1 MTDGI
6 YGFFGQYRWLSNFH
20 LANVSFDGVTYISN
34 EHAYQA
40 AKTLNHSERRW
51 FSDPTTDCRK
61 AKRLGSVVT
70 MQPNWDTFKFSVM
83 KHINYQKYANHDYLK
98 EMLLNTGDTYL
109 EETNTWGDTYWGV
122 CNGNGQNNLGKILMD
137 IRTELRV
144 CSSMVE

>member
-20 LANVSFDGVTYISN
+20 LASVSFDGVTYISN

-51 FSDPTTDCRK
+51 FSDPRTDCRK

-70 MQPNWDTFKFSVM
+70 MQPDWDILKFSVM
-83 KHINYQKYANHDYLK
+83 KQINHQKYTDHVYLK
-98 EMLLNTGDTYL
+98 EMLLSTGDNYL

-137 IRTELRV
+137 IRKNLRG
-144 CSSMVE
+144 